1 MPFTA
6 VVNHAGVKAALLCAA
21 VDPSVSC
28 IVSGRR
34 GTAKSVLCRSV
45 QTIMPKI
52 VGEDGVARAPR
63 FVGVPLGITEDRIA
77 GTIDIDASVRGGAPV
92 FSPGILANAHEG
104 VLYID
109 EINLLDDAALALIQS
124 SLSDGVVRAEREG
137 LSVAM
142 PCRALALASFNPA
155 ENELRAHVIDRFA
168 IICSTDEAEELS
180 NATALRIE
188 AINGAMLWQDDW
200 RRVVREH
207 EDEQRELRQHLEM
220 ARRILPDVY
229 IAPEH
234 VARIVK
240 IASEC
245 AIQGHRGE
253 IFGAKVARTSAALR
267 HSLEVNDADVNMAI
281 SLVIL
286 PRATRS
292 PPDDAL
298 TPPKKGD
305 FQMTST
311 ENQSESEKTEDE
323 PENEE
328 EEVDS
333 DFGAPELEPQVQEAD
348 ESQLDVKSLLEA
360 FEKAMRVSFAEKK
373 RASRSTLGGK
383 VKRQSVFDLMRG
395 RYVKPMFPKAGQIRG
410 KIAIDATLRAAA
422 PHQII
427 RRRRHPESNRK
438 IFITKDDVRLKKLS
452 RKAAALTVF
461 VVDASGS
468 MAMNRMSVAKAAVI
482 RLLRVSYSKRDLVA
496 LIELSGDEARVVL
509 PPTRSTVFVS
519 RRLTAMPCGG
529 GTPLAHGLAV
539 AARVAIN
546 AARARGKSTVG
557 IVRVVVITDGRPTRS
572 LAWSENPTS
581 RVDAIAPTRQALRE
595 EVLDVALRV
604 RRLGFVRV
612 LVVDTDSA
620 FVSDH
625 FAHDLAER
633 IGGAYLAL
641 PKLDQSSAFELVSA
655 LA

>member
-1 MPFTA
+1 
-6 VVNHAGVKAALLCAA
+6 
-21 VDPSVSC
+21 
-28 IVSGRR
+28 
-34 GTAKSVLCRSV
+34 
-45 QTIMPKI
+45 
-52 VGEDGVARAPR
+52 
-63 FVGVPLGITEDRIA
+63 
-77 GTIDIDASVRGGAPV
+77 
-92 FSPGILANAHEG
+92 
-104 VLYID
+104 
-109 EINLLDDAALALIQS
+109 
-124 SLSDGVVRAEREG
+124 
-137 LSVAM
+137 M
-142 PCRALALASFNPA
+142 PCRALALATFNPA
-155 ENELRAHVIDRFA
+155 EDELRAHVTDRFA
-168 IICSTDEAEELS
+168 MICSTDDAEELS
-180 NATALRIE
+180 KVTAMRIQ
-188 AINGAMLWQDDW
+188 AIDGAMAWQDDW
-200 RRVVREH
+200 RRVAREH
-207 EDEQRELRQHLEM
+207 EDEQRELREHLEI
-220 ARRILPDVY
+220 ARHILSDVH

-253 IFGAKVARTSAALR
+253 IFGAKVARASAALR
-267 HSLEVNDADVNMAI
+267 HSVEVNDADVNLAI

-298 TPPKKGD
+298 TPPP
-305 FQMTST
+305 QSSRQAISA
-311 ENQSESEKTEDE
+311 ENQREKMEEET
-323 PENEE
+323 ENEE
-328 EEVDS
+328 EELDS
-333 DFGAPELEPQVQEAD
+333 DSGVAELEPQVQDAD
-348 ESQLDVKSLLEA
+348 ESHLDVHALLEA

-373 RASRSTLGGK
+373 RGSRSTLGGK

-395 RYVKPMFPKAGQIRG
+395 RYVKPMFPKSGKIRG

-422 PHQII
+422 PYQLI
-427 RRRRHPESNRK
+427 RRRRHAESNRK

-452 RKAAALTVF
+452 RKAAALTIF

-468 MAMNRMSVAKAAVI
+468 MAMNRMAVAKAAVM

-496 LIELSGDEARVVL
+496 LVELSGDEARVVL

-519 RRLTAMPCGG
+519 RRLAVMPCGG

-539 AARVAIN
+539 AARVAVN

-557 IVRVVVITDGRPTRS
+557 AVRVVVITDGRPTRS
-572 LAWSENPTS
+572 LAWSENPKS
-581 RVDAIAPTRQALRE
+581 RVNANAPTRQTLRD

-625 FAHDLAER
+625 FARDLAER
-633 IGGAYLAL
+633 VGGAYLAL
-641 PKLDQSSAFELVSA
+641 PKLDQMSAFELVRA